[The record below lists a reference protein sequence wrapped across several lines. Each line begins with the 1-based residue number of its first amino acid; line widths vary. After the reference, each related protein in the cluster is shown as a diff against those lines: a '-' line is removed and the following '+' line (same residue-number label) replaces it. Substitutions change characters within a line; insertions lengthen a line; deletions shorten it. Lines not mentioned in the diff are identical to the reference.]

1 MQRILIIGGIIAAVL
16 IVVLANA
23 FYIVPIDRQAIVLRF
38 GEAQLTVNATQPSG
52 ILKNYGPGLHFK
64 WPVVENVLT
73 YDRRNMGFDLT
84 TMEIIASDQQRL
96 EVDAIARYRIRD
108 PLQFFRAA
116 TTMANGEAQLQQRFT
131 AALRGELGKVSQ
143 PDIISGQ
150 RATVMQRIKSTLQTS
165 IAPLGIE
172 IIDVRIRQADLPEA
186 NSQRVYERM
195 KSQLQQK
202 VNQYQAEGQGLYLTI
217 VGEADKQVTVI
228 LADANQRS
236 QTLRG
241 EGDSLRNQIYAA
253 AYNKD
258 AEFFAFYRS
267 LIAYE
272 TAIKEGTP
280 LVISPDSEFFRY
292 FGDKDGG
299 VRR

>member
-38 GEAQLTVNATQPSG
+38 GEAQLTVNAAQPSG

-73 YDRRNMGFDLT
+73 YDRRNLGFDLAKQ
-84 TMEIIASDQQRL
+84 EVIAADQQRL

-108 PLQFFRAA
+108 PLQFFRSA
-116 TTMANGEAQLQQRFT
+116 TTMANGETQLQQRFT

-150 RATVMQRIKSTLQTS
+150 RAAVMQRVKSTLQTS

-202 VNQYQAEGQGLYLTI
+202 VNQYQAEGQGLYLNI

-228 LADANQRS
+228 LADANQKS

-241 EGDSLRNQIYAA
+241 EGDSLRNQIYAS
-253 AYNKD
+253 AYNRD

-272 TAIKEGTP
+272 VAIKEGTP

-292 FGDKDGG
+292 FGDKDGNA
-299 VRR
+299 RR

>member
-1 MQRILIIGGIIAAVL
+1 MQRILVIGGIIAAVV

-23 FYIVPIDRQAIVLRF
+23 FYIVPIDQQAIVLRF
-38 GEAQLTVNATQPSG
+38 GESQRVVNSDSAQA
-52 ILKNYGPGLHFK
+52 KAGLYFK
-64 WPVVENVLT
+64 WPVVENIIR
-73 YDRRNMGFDLT
+73 YDRRNMGFDLEQ
-84 TMEIIASDQQRL
+84 MEIIASDQQRL

-116 TTMANGEAQLQQRFT
+116 TTMANGETQLRQRFT

-150 RATVMQRIKSTLQTS
+150 RASVMQRIRDTLQTS

-217 VGEADKQVTVI
+217 VGEADKQVTVT
-228 LADANQRS
+228 LADANQKS

-241 EGDSLRNQIYAA
+241 EGDALRNQIYAA

-280 LVISPDSEFFRY
+280 LVLSPDSEFFRY
-292 FGDKDGG
+292 FGNKDG
-299 VRR
+299 R

>member
-1 MQRILIIGGIIAAVL
+1 MQRILVIGGIIAAVL

-38 GEAQLTVNATQPSG
+38 GEAQLTVNAAQASG
-52 ILKNYGPGLHFK
+52 VLPNYGPGLHFK

-73 YDRRNMGFDLT
+73 YDRRNMGFDL
-84 TMEIIASDQQRL
+84 EKEEVIAADQQRL

-108 PLQFFRAA
+108 PLQFFRSA
-116 TTMANGEAQLQQRFT
+116 TTMANGEAQLRQRFT

-150 RATVMQRIKSTLQTS
+150 RATVMQRIRSTLQTS

-228 LADANQRS
+228 LADANQKS

-241 EGDSLRNQIYAA
+241 EGDALRNQIYAS

-272 TAIKEGTP
+272 AAIKEGTP

-292 FGDKDGG
+292 FGDKDGNA
-299 VRR
+299 RR

>member
-1 MQRILIIGGIIAAVL
+1 MQRMLIIGGVIAAVL
-16 IVVLANA
+16 IIVLANA

-38 GEAQLTVNATQPSG
+38 GEAQLTVNAAQPSG
-52 ILKNYGPGLHFK
+52 VLKNYGPGLHFK

-73 YDRRNMGFDLT
+73 YDRRNMGFDL
-84 TMEIIASDQQRL
+84 EKQEVIASDQQRL

-108 PLQFFRAA
+108 PLQFFRSA
-116 TTMANGEAQLQQRFT
+116 TTMANGETQLRQRFT

-150 RATVMQRIKSTLQTS
+150 RASVMQRVKSLLQTS

-228 LADANQRS
+228 LADANQKS

-241 EGDSLRNQIYAA
+241 EGDALRNQIYAA

-292 FGDKDGG
+292 FGDKDGNA
-299 VRR
+299 RR

>member
-1 MQRILIIGGIIAAVL
+1 MQRTLVIGGIIAAVL

-38 GEAQLTVNATQPSG
+38 GEAQLTVNAAQPSG
-52 ILKNYGPGLHFK
+52 VLKNYGPGLHFK
-64 WPVVENVLT
+64 WPIVENVLT
-73 YDRRNMGFDLT
+73 YDRRNLGFDLAKQ
-84 TMEIIASDQQRL
+84 EVIASDQQRL

-108 PLQFFRAA
+108 PLQFFRSA
-116 TTMANGEAQLQQRFT
+116 TTMANGETQLQQRFT

-150 RATVMQRIKSTLQTS
+150 RAAVMQRVKSTLQTS

-228 LADANQRS
+228 LADANQKS

-241 EGDSLRNQIYAA
+241 EGDALRNQIYAS

-272 TAIKEGTP
+272 TAIKDGTP

-292 FGDKDGG
+292 FGDKDGNA
-299 VRR
+299 RR

>member
-1 MQRILIIGGIIAAVL
+1 MQRLLVIGGIIAAIVL
-16 IVVLANA
+16 VVLANA
-23 FYIVPIDRQAIVLRF
+23 FYIVPIDQQAIVLRF
-38 GEAQLTVNATQPSG
+38 GESQKVVNSDDSKDKA
-52 ILKNYGPGLHFK
+52 GLHFK
-64 WPVVENVLT
+64 WPIIETVRR
-73 YDRRNMGFDLT
+73 YDRRNMGFDLEQ
-84 TMEIIASDQQRL
+84 MEIIASDQQRL
-96 EVDAIARYRIRD
+96 EVDAIARYRIKD

-116 TTMANGEAQLQQRFT
+116 TTEANGETQLRQRFT

-150 RATVMQRIKSTLQTS
+150 RATVMQRIKNTLQTS

-228 LADANQRS
+228 LADANQKS

-241 EGDSLRNQIYAA
+241 EGDALRNQIYAA

-272 TAIKEGTP
+272 NAIKAGTP

-292 FGDKDGG
+292 FGNKDG
-299 VRR
+299 R

>member
-1 MQRILIIGGIIAAVL
+1 MQRMLIIGGVIAAVL
-16 IVVLANA
+16 IIVLANA

-38 GEAQLTVNATQPSG
+38 GEAQLTVNAAQPSG
-52 ILKNYGPGLHFK
+52 VLKNYGPGLHFK

-73 YDRRNMGFDLT
+73 YDRRNMGFDL
-84 TMEIIASDQQRL
+84 EKQEVIASDQQRL

-108 PLQFFRAA
+108 PLQFFRSA
-116 TTMANGEAQLQQRFT
+116 TTMANGETQLRQRFT

-150 RATVMQRIKSTLQTS
+150 RATVMQRIRTALQTS

-228 LADANQRS
+228 LADANQKS

-241 EGDSLRNQIYAA
+241 EGDALRNQIYAA

-272 TAIKEGTP
+272 AAIKEGTP

-292 FGDKDGG
+292 FGDKDGNA
-299 VRR
+299 RR